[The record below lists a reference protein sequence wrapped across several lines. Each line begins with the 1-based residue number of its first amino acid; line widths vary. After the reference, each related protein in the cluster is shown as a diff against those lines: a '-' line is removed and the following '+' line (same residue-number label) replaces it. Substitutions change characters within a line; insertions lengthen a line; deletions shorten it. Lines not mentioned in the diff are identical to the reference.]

1 MNEYLS
7 QYSSQSLGFML
18 YTLKGLT
25 LEKRTE
31 ILTILEMNEDVYFP
45 GMYGQLVEHINECE
59 FDNIPELFGDEHA
72 ETVANYLEDIT
83 EEEILQAIA

>member
-1 MNEYLS
+1 MYEYAS

-31 ILTILEMNEDVYFP
+31 ILTILESNEDVYFP
-45 GMYGQLVEHINECE
+45 YMYSQLVSYIDTCG
-59 FDNIPELFGDEHA
+59 FDNIPELLGGEHA
-72 ETVANYLEDIT
+72 ETIANYIEDIT